1 MNNNMSY
8 SVIKDY
14 TNKQG
19 KSHQAHFSPKGK
31 YLGPVSKKGDKP
43 FLLTKVKVVE
53 PVVVET
59 VKPVAVKPV
68 AVEPVVVETVKPVAV
83 EPVVVEPVVVDTVE
97 PVVVKPIIFIANEF
111 YKPTEEYLKVSMS
124 KCPRYKVVRRT
135 EKCVFLQDVFLQDHN
150 MGFTHIFRKKICLK
164 DGVEFTEYPTIYA
177 NTKL

>member
-1 MNNNMSY
+1 MSY

-19 KSHQAHFSPKGK
+19 KSHKAHFSPKGK

-53 PVVVET
+53 PV
-59 VKPVAVKPV
+59 
-68 AVEPVVVETVKPVAV
+68 AVEPVAV

-111 YKPTEEYLKVSMS
+111 YKPTEEYFKASMS
-124 KCPRYKVVRRT
+124 KCQRYKVVRRT
-135 EKCVFLQDVFLQDHN
+135 EKCVFLEDDY
-150 MGFTHIFRKKICLK
+150 MGFSHIFRKKIYLK

>member
-1 MNNNMSY
+1 MSY

-19 KSHQAHFSPKGK
+19 KSHKAHFSPKGK

-53 PVVVET
+53 PVAVE
-59 VKPVAVKPV
+59 PV
-68 AVEPVVVETVKPVAV
+68 AVEPVAVEPDAVEPVAVEPVAVEPVAV

-111 YKPTEEYLKVSMS
+111 YKPTEEYFKASMS
-124 KCPRYKVVRRT
+124 KCQRYKVVRRT
-135 EKCVFLQDVFLQDHN
+135 EKCVFLEDDY
-150 MGFTHIFRKKICLK
+150 MGFSHIFRKKIYLK

>member
-1 MNNNMSY
+1 MSY

-53 PVVVET
+53 PVVVE
-59 VKPVAVKPV
+59 
-68 AVEPVVVETVKPVAV
+68 
-83 EPVVVEPVVVDTVE
+83 PVVVEPVVVDKVE
-97 PVVVKPIIFIANEF
+97 PVVVKPIIFIANES
-111 YKPTEEYLKVSMS
+111 YKPTEEYLKGSQN
-124 KCPRYKVVRRT
+124 KCQIFKVLKRT
-135 EKCVFLQDVFLQDHN
+135 EKCVFLQEDYMEYTQ
-150 MGFTHIFRKKICLK
+150 IFRKKLYLK
-164 DGVEFTEYPTIYA
+164 DGVEFTEGPTIYA

>member
-1 MNNNMSY
+1 LIWKKLKRKGQFKQMNNNMSY

-31 YLGPVSKKGDKP
+31 YLGPVSKKGEKP

-59 VKPVAVKPV
+59 VKPV
-68 AVEPVVVETVKPVAV
+68 VVETVK
-83 EPVVVEPVVVDTVE
+83 PVVVDTVE

-111 YKPTEEYLKVSMS
+111 YNTTEEYLKGQHN
-124 KCPRYKVVRRT
+124 KCPKYKVIRRT
-135 EKCVFLQDVFLQDHN
+135 EKCVFLQNDY
-150 MGFTHIFRKKICLK
+150 MGFTHIFRKKIYLK
-164 DGVEFTEYPTIYA
+164 DGVEFTEYPTLYA

>member
-1 MNNNMSY
+1 MSY

-19 KSHQAHFSPKGK
+19 KSHKAHFSPKGK

-53 PVVVET
+53 PVAVE
-59 VKPVAVKPV
+59 PV
-68 AVEPVVVETVKPVAV
+68 AVEPVAV

-111 YKPTEEYLKVSMS
+111 YKPTEEYFKASMS
-124 KCPRYKVVRRT
+124 KCQRYKVVRRT
-135 EKCVFLQDVFLQDHN
+135 EKCVFLEDDY
-150 MGFTHIFRKKICLK
+150 MGFSHIFRKKIYLK

>member
-1 MNNNMSY
+1 MSY

-59 VKPVAVKPV
+59 VKPV
-68 AVEPVVVETVKPVAV
+68 VVETVK
-83 EPVVVEPVVVDTVE
+83 PVVVEPVVVDTVE
-97 PVVVKPIIFIANEF
+97 PVVVKPIIFIANES
-111 YKPTEEYLKVSMS
+111 YKPTEEYLKGQQN
-124 KCPRYKVVRRT
+124 KCRIFKVVKRT
-135 EKCVFLQDVFLQDHN
+135 EKCVFFQEDY
-150 MGFTHIFRKKICLK
+150 MEYKRIFRKKLYLK
-164 DGVEFTEYPTIYA
+164 DGIEFTEYPTIYA